1 MSLTTPDRETATR
14 PRAAWAGLVAAL
26 LLAAAGM
33 AVPAITGWDVH
44 VRYFPPLHAEWDPR
58 LGLGTLPAIV
68 MAFLA
73 VRWSV
78 DLAVRLSWGRLL
90 VASYAAGLG
99 WMVTLAL
106 VDGLGGIGD
115 VLDHPY
121 EYLQTARATADL
133 PATLA
138 EYVSRIPYSAEPDNW
153 PVHVAGHPPGA
164 LSFFVLLDR
173 VGLGSGLAAGL
184 VVTLLAATA
193 AVAVLVTVRAL
204 GAEDAA
210 RRAAPFLV
218 FGPAAA
224 WQCVSGDAMFAAVAA
239 WGMAALAVAATRRS
253 VVWAVVAG
261 LLLGCCVMF
270 SYGLPLLGFLAVAVL
285 LVARSWRPL
294 VPAALAALAV
304 VLAYVPFG
312 YSWWEAL
319 PVLRERYWDGVAHNR
334 PPEYWMWGNLAAL
347 AFSAGPMAFAGTAQS
362 MSRWL
367 RRRAG
372 SVRPSGDRVVV
383 WLVGGAVAM
392 VVAAD
397 VSQMSRAE
405 VERIWLPFVPWLLLG
420 CALLPERWR
429 RRGLVLQVVTA
440 LVIQHLLFTG
450 W

>member
-173 VGLGSGLAAGL
+173 VGLGGGLAAGL

-239 WGMAALAVAATRRS
+239 WGMAALAVAATRAQRRLGGRRRAVARLLRDVLLRTAAAGLPRRRGPVRS
-253 VVWAVVAG
+253 AVVAATG
-261 LLLGCCVMF
+261 SGQPWRRWRSCWPTSRSATRGGRRCRCCASATGMASPTTGRRSTGCGAT
-270 SYGLPLLGFLAVAVL
+270 SPLS
-285 LVARSWRPL
+285 RSAP
-294 VPAALAALAV
+294 
-304 VLAYVPFG
+304 G
-312 YSWWEAL
+312 
-319 PVLRERYWDGVAHNR
+319 
-334 PPEYWMWGNLAAL
+334 
-347 AFSAGPMAFAGTAQS
+347 
-362 MSRWL
+362 RWL
-367 RRRAG
+367 SLGRRSRCH
-372 SVRPSGDRVVV
+372 
-383 WLVGGAVAM
+383 VG
-392 VVAAD
+392 
-397 VSQMSRAE
+397 
-405 VERIWLPFVPWLLLG
+405 
-420 CALLPERWR
+420 
-429 RRGLVLQVVTA
+429 
-440 LVIQHLLFTG
+440 
-450 W
+450 